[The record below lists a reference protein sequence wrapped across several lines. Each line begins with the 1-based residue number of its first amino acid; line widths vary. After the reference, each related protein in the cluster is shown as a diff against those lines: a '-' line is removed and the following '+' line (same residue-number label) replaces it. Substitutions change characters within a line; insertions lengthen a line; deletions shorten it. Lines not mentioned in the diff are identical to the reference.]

1 MGVIVR
7 DFLAMRIKACT
18 AAYFAVS
25 ILLLLGTSV
34 AHASP
39 LSDAGV
45 GATAAGAHAELF
57 DVAQHY
63 MPPQVSGF
71 SGTNDVNGVESDN
84 VDGEMF
90 PAPGALAG
98 GASTTGG
105 LDSNGLARASSTSHT
120 STTFAVL
127 ESSFSR
133 GAASRGT
140 AEFASDDA
148 LLKLGAGSRLFG
160 SHIPPSPA
168 GNSSTNGSPG
178 AVGVLTLLSG
188 NALATAEPGRPPLP
202 PYGRRVTWT
211 FRAPTTRPG

>member
-1 MGVIVR
+1 MSVTVR
-7 DFLAMRIKACT
+7 DFSAMRIKACT

-25 ILLLLGTSV
+25 ILLLLGMSV
-34 AHASP
+34 AHGSP
-39 LSDAGV
+39 LSDAG
-45 GATAAGAHAELF
+45 ATTATGAHAKLF
-57 DVAQHY
+57 DIAQQY

-71 SGTNDVNGVESDN
+71 SGTEYVNAVDSNN
-84 VDGEMF
+84 VDGGTF

-105 LDSNGLARASSTSHT
+105 LDNGVLALASSTSPT
-120 STTFAVL
+120 STTFVVL
-127 ESSFSR
+127 DSSFSR
-133 GAASRGT
+133 GAASRGA
-140 AEFASDDA
+140 AELASDDT

-160 SHIPPSPA
+160 SHIPTSPA

-188 NALATAEPGRPPLP
+188 NALATAGPGRPPLP

-211 FRAPTTRPG
+211 FREPTTRPG